1 MPKGT
6 NGEDGSQIEQ
16 QNVMAE
22 GCERSS
28 TDIWLMKRN
37 LKEFIQILKEKKLD
51 IATLLEC
58 SRDELFAIFK
68 GIGLEPHENVR
79 LRFAITK
86 DKRWKGD
93 TSILFAL
100 KEKTH
105 MKVQQISLKLSESSA
120 TLAQVEDA
128 KIAVAKICDDYL
140 DAVAAGVKEI
150 LVDAHQKIENTRMS
164 NEKTVKALTEAQQDI
179 DSVVKSLPVHENN
192 ARERGIAKVMEEIES
207 KLTWKVGF
215 SLESLK
221 SPKPNFNQ
229 LKKAIDSLFT
239 FYSMGFKWDKNWKST
254 SVIVAEKGF
263 KVIAPRCRAGQ
274 TTYVC
279 ARGLVGWTKG
289 KHTWK
294 IQYDSHDGNKCIKQN
309 VRVTNGGEGW
319 NDAGGGWGAADG
331 GWGGDDGWS
340 NNSAG
345 TNGGW
350 GSTTL
355 EGDWGDGTYNSVC
368 RKSSVIGVCS
378 ELMTKDDIAAGRFNL
393 QNQAVGYS
401 PDSTQCI
408 PSNQLLS
415 GNGFFTDRGEIIE
428 LTLDLTKRTLRITN
442 GSSFML
448 VKVPRVK
455 GKIFPWVKLQRCP
468 HRPNSCTLIVDGH
481 GLAD

>member
-1 MPKGT
+1 MSSNPYAR

-16 QNVMAE
+16 QNVNAE

-28 TDIWLMKRN
+28 TDIWLMERN
-37 LKEFIQILKEKKLD
+37 LNEFIQILKGKKLD

-105 MKVQQISLKLSESSA
+105 LKVQQISLKLSESSA

-128 KIAVAKICDDYL
+128 KIAVGKICDNYL

-150 LVDAHQKIENTRMS
+150 LVDAHQKIENTRMN

-192 ARERGIAKVMEEIES
+192 AREKGIAKIMEEIEN

-215 SLESLK
+215 SLESLM

-239 FYSMGFKWDKNWKST
+239 FYSMGFKWDRSWKST
-254 SVIVAEKGF
+254 SVTIAEKGL
-263 KVIAPRCRAGQ
+263 KVIAPRCRSGQ
-274 TTYVC
+274 KTHVC
-279 ARGLVGWTKG
+279 ARGSVGWTKG

-294 IQYDSHDGNKCIKQN
+294 IQYDSLDGNQCTKQN
-309 VRVTNGGEGW
+309 VRVSSRAEGWGW
-319 NDAGGGWGAADG
+319 NDANGGWGADG
-331 GWGGDDGWS
+331 GWGSD
-340 NNSAG
+340 NAG

-350 GSTTL
+350 ESSTL
-355 EGDWGDGTYNSVC
+355 EGDWGDDSYNSVC

-378 ELMTKDDIAAGRFNL
+378 ELMTKDDIIAGRCTML
-393 QNQAVGYS
+393 NQAVGYS
-401 PDSTQCI
+401 PDSRRCI
-408 PSNQLLS
+408 PSNWLLS
-415 GNGFFTDRGEIIE
+415 GKGFVTNRGEIIE
-428 LTLDLTKRTLRITN
+428 LTLDLTKRTLKIAN

-455 GKIFPWVKLQRCP
+455 GKIFPWVKLQRCQ
-468 HRPNSCTLIVDGH
+468 HRPNSCTLVDGH